1 MGRSSIALAA
11 LRLLFALTGTLM
23 AGSVSVLPAA
33 AGSAELTPEPAA
45 PAPASLNV
53 RADRQYTDTKSK
65 ANVAE
70 GNVSVQLGNA
80 ELHAD
85 RIEFDAAYRTLY
97 ARGAVRFRRGSQYF
111 QASSFRYNLVQQE
124 GLLNDVY
131 GVIDLEEP
139 LTNPLANP
147 QKTSAL
153 TESAKAKPASPEDM
167 PAVAC
172 PPLLPPLPDWHP
184 HPWAVTAWGGQMID
198 ADFGPTF
205 LFDGRMRPEGLLGV
219 GLQKRI
225 KRAGPLAIELEADL
239 FSHIADQQQGGAYNQ
254 SQPNADLPSQSFG
267 EGILGIGARLWV
279 QPWLSF
285 SVVEGISFYTD
296 VSLYE
301 KTFREKSSQLLN
313 YLGFEVEAAVS
324 PDLSL
329 VGRIHHRSGVFGL
342 FDGVSG
348 GSNGYLLGLRY
359 RWGQDIPA
367 SNSYVMPPLPE
378 CEIPDRNKHVKP
390 SSLSERLESIALGDG
405 GDPQRHVSS
414 NETTQQLSIPPAQQQ
429 AMRDE
434 AIAEIDQRIS
444 NIASKGSFSIEQR
457 GGIRTKRSNSSIQD
471 ENRFGAIRPAQLKIR
486 GKTQLVTGT
495 ISRWRVQASK
505 VLITKDGWKADRMG
519 FSNDPFTPAQTR
531 IDAEGVIAME
541 QANGDVLL
549 SARRNRLIFEE
560 RLPIPVTRRQLI
572 KGEEDVEN
580 RWVFGFD
587 DRDRDGFYIG
597 RNLKPIQLNRDF
609 TLTLEPQFMVQRAN
623 NGETSSYPA
632 PGKSADS
639 EDVDQPTTTPDLFG
653 LKAKL
658 RGKLWDWDVNLK
670 SDISS
675 FKPQNF
681 ANGSRYWGTFE
692 NDFELPWIGDVTA
705 RLFGAYRYRTW
716 NGSLGETNVYSALGG
731 FIEQRKAFELGKLSN
746 SYIWRIG
753 AGNYQADSFTSTN
766 LTETLRSNFYG
777 SLTSSYPIW
786 RGESAPLTPED
797 AYRYSPIAIVPGL
810 RFNTNINTL
819 LASYGDGTSQ
829 STFTLSVGP
838 TLTLGTFSRAFLD
851 YTKLTI
857 SGSATLKNGSSPF
870 DFDQAID
877 LGTLGIGI
885 TQQIAGPL
893 VLDAGIGVNVDP
905 ASEYYG
911 NVINSNIELRW
922 QRRSYDVGFYVNP
935 YEGIGGFRFRLHDF
949 DFNGTGVPFV
959 PYTPTSWMNTN
970 KADRP
975 F

>member
-1 MGRSSIALAA
+1 M
-11 LRLLFALTGTLM
+11 
-23 AGSVSVLPAA
+23 LPAA
-33 AGSAELTPEPAA
+33 AGSAEPTPEIVAQ
-45 PAPASLNV
+45 APASLNV

-70 GNVSVQLGNA
+70 GNVSVRLGNA

-85 RIEFDAAYRTLY
+85 RIEFDAAYRTLF

-111 QASSFRYNLVQQE
+111 QASSFRYNLIQRE

-239 FSHIADQQQGGAYNQ
+239 FSHIADKQQGGAYNQ

-329 VGRIHHRSGVFGL
+329 VGRIHHRSGAFGL

-359 RWGQDIPA
+359 RWGQDTHQ
-367 SNSYVMPPLPE
+367 VERTLMPPLPE
-378 CEIPDRNKHVKP
+378 CEAPDRNKHVKP

-405 GDPQRHVSS
+405 GEPQGNVSGYGKPTE
-414 NETTQQLSIPPAQQQ
+414 ETIPPGQQQ
-429 AMRDE
+429 AMRAN
-434 AIAEIDQRIS
+434 AISNIDQRIS
-444 NIASKGSFSIEQR
+444 QIALKGSFIIEPRVGSLTQ
-457 GGIRTKRSNSSIQD
+457 RSNSSIRN
-471 ENRFGAIRPAQLKIR
+471 ENRFGAIRPTQLKNLE
-486 GKTQLVTGT
+486 KTQLLSGRV
-495 ISRWRVQASK
+495 SRWRVQASE
-505 VLITKDGWKADRMG
+505 VLIKNNGWEADRMG
-519 FSNDPFTPAQTR
+519 FSNDPFTPTHTR
-531 IDAEGVIAME
+531 IDAEDVVARE
-541 QANGDVLL
+541 QADGDMII
-549 SARRNRLIFEE
+549 SARRNRLILEE
-560 RLPIPVTRRQLI
+560 RLPIPLTRRQLI

-580 RWVFGFD
+580 RWILGFD
-587 DRDRDGFYIG
+587 DRDRDGFFIG
-597 RNLKPIQLNRDF
+597 RNLKPIELTRDF
-609 TLTLEPQFMVQRAN
+609 TLRLEPQLMVQRAN

-632 PGKSADS
+632 EGESADS
-639 EDVDQPTTTPDLFG
+639 EDVDQPTTAADLLG
-653 LKAKL
+653 LKAELK
-658 RGKLWDWDVNLK
+658 GQIWDWDITLNA
-670 SDISS
+670 DISS

-681 ANGSRYWGTFE
+681 ANGSRYWGSIE
-692 NDFELPWIGDVTA
+692 NDIELPWLGDVTA
-705 RLFGAYRYRTW
+705 RLFGAYRYRSW

-731 FIEQRKAFELGKLSN
+731 FIEQRKSFDLGELSN

-753 AGNYQADSFTSTN
+753 VGNYQADSHTNTN
-766 LTETLRSNFYG
+766 LTEKLRANFYG
-777 SLTSSYPIW
+777 SINSSYPIW
-786 RGESAPLTPED
+786 RGESAALTPED
-797 AYRYSPIAIVPGL
+797 AYRYSPVAIVPGL

-819 LASYGDGTSQ
+819 LSSYGDGTSQ
-829 STFTLSVGP
+829 STLSLSVGP
-838 TLTLGTFSRAFLD
+838 TLTLGTFSKAFLD

-949 DFNGTGVPFV
+949 DFSGTGVPFV
-959 PYTPTSWMNTN
+959 PYTPTNWRKATN
-970 KADRP
+970 ADRP

>member
-139 LTNPLANP
+139 LTNPLTSSQA
-147 QKTSAL
+147 TSAPP
-153 TESAKAKPASPEDM
+153 ESPTSAGRQDM
-167 PAVAC
+167 PTVAC
-172 PPLLPPLPDWHP
+172 PPLLPPVPDWHP

-239 FSHIADQQQGGAYNQ
+239 FSHIADKQQGGAYNQ

-359 RWGQDIPA
+359 RWGQDTHQ
-367 SNSYVMPPLPE
+367 VERTLMPPLPE
-378 CEIPDRNKHVKP
+378 CEAPDRNKHVKP

-405 GDPQRHVSS
+405 GEPQGNVSGYGKPTE
-414 NETTQQLSIPPAQQQ
+414 ETIPPGQQQ
-429 AMRDE
+429 AMRAN
-434 AIAEIDQRIS
+434 AISNIDQRIS
-444 NIASKGSFSIEQR
+444 QIALKGSFIIEPRVGSLTQ
-457 GGIRTKRSNSSIQD
+457 RSNSSIRN
-471 ENRFGAIRPAQLKIR
+471 ENRFGAIRPTQLKNLE
-486 GKTQLVTGT
+486 KTQLLSGRV
-495 ISRWRVQASK
+495 SRWRVQASE
-505 VLITKDGWKADRMG
+505 VLIKNNGWEADRMG
-519 FSNDPFTPAQTR
+519 FSNDPFTPTHTR
-531 IDAEGVIAME
+531 IDAEDVVARE
-541 QANGDVLL
+541 QADGDMII
-549 SARRNRLIFEE
+549 SARRNRLILEE
-560 RLPIPVTRRQLI
+560 RLPIPLTRRQLI

-580 RWVFGFD
+580 RWILGFD
-587 DRDRDGFYIG
+587 DRDRDGFFIG
-597 RNLKPIQLNRDF
+597 RNLKPIELTRDF
-609 TLTLEPQFMVQRAN
+609 TLRLEPQLMVQRAN

-632 PGKSADS
+632 EGESADS
-639 EDVDQPTTTPDLFG
+639 EDVDQPTTAADLLG
-653 LKAKL
+653 LKAELK
-658 RGKLWDWDVNLK
+658 GQIWDWDITLNA
-670 SDISS
+670 DISS

-681 ANGSRYWGTFE
+681 ANGSRYWGSIE
-692 NDFELPWIGDVTA
+692 NDIELPWLGDVTA
-705 RLFGAYRYRTW
+705 RLFGAYRYRSW

-731 FIEQRKAFELGKLSN
+731 FIEQRKSFDLGELSN

-753 AGNYQADSFTSTN
+753 VGNYQADSHTNTN
-766 LTETLRSNFYG
+766 LTEKLRANFYG
-777 SLTSSYPIW
+777 SINSSYPIW
-786 RGESAPLTPED
+786 RGESAALTPED
-797 AYRYSPIAIVPGL
+797 AYRYSPVAIVPGL

-819 LASYGDGTSQ
+819 LSSYGDGTSQ
-829 STFTLSVGP
+829 STLSLSVGP
-838 TLTLGTFSRAFLD
+838 TLTLGTFSKAFLD

-949 DFNGTGVPFV
+949 DFKGTGVPFV
-959 PYTPTSWMNTN
+959 PYIPTNWMKTTN
-970 KADRP
+970 VDRP

>member
-11 LRLLFALTGTLM
+11 HRLLFALTGTLIT
-23 AGSVSVLPAA
+23 GSMSVLPAA
-33 AGSAELTPEPAA
+33 AGSGESTPETAA
-45 PAPASLNV
+45 PAPSSLNV
-53 RADRQYTDTKSK
+53 RADSQYTDTKSK

-85 RIEFDAAYRTLY
+85 RVEFDAAYRTLY

-139 LTNPLANP
+139 LTNPLTNSQA
-147 QKTSAL
+147 TSAPP
-153 TESAKAKPASPEDM
+153 ESPTPAGRQDM
-167 PAVAC
+167 PTVAC
-172 PPLLPPLPDWHP
+172 PPVVPPVPDWHP
-184 HPWAVTAWGGQMID
+184 QPWAVTAWGGQMID

-219 GLQKRI
+219 GVQKRI
-225 KRAGPLAIELEADL
+225 MRAGPLAVELEADL
-239 FSHIADQQQGGAYNQ
+239 FSHIAKQQQGGEFNQ
-254 SQPNADLPSQSFG
+254 SKPYADLPAQSFG
-267 EGILGIGARLWV
+267 EGVLGIGARVWV
-279 QPWLSF
+279 QPWLSI

-329 VGRIHHRSGVFGL
+329 VGRIHHRSGAFGL

-359 RWGQDIPA
+359 RWGQDTHE
-367 SNSYVMPPLPE
+367 VERTLMPPLPE
-378 CEIPDRNKHVKP
+378 CEAPDRNKHVKP

-405 GDPQRHVSS
+405 GEPQRHVSS
-414 NETTQQLSIPPAQQQ
+414 YGKPTEETIPPGQQQ
-429 AMRDE
+429 AMRAN
-434 AIAEIDQRIS
+434 AISNIDQRIS
-444 NIASKGSFSIEQR
+444 QIALKGSFIIEPRVGSLTQ
-457 GGIRTKRSNSSIQD
+457 RSNSSIRN
-471 ENRFGAIRPAQLKIR
+471 ENRFGAIRPTQLNNLE
-486 GKTQLVTGT
+486 KTQLLSGRV
-495 ISRWRVQASK
+495 SRWRVQASE
-505 VLITKDGWKADRMG
+505 VLITKNGWEADRMG

-531 IDAEGVIAME
+531 IDAEDVVARE
-541 QANGDVLL
+541 QANGDMII
-549 SARRNRLIFEE
+549 SARRNRLILEE
-560 RLPIPVTRRQLI
+560 RLPIPLTRRQLI

-580 RWVFGFD
+580 RWVLGFD
-587 DRDRDGFYIG
+587 DKDRDGFFVG
-597 RNLKPIQLNRDF
+597 RNLKPIELTRDF
-609 TLTLEPQFMVQRAN
+609 TLSLEPQLMVQRAN

-632 PGKSADS
+632 EGESADS
-639 EDVDQPTTTPDLFG
+639 EDVDQPTTAADLLG
-653 LKAKL
+653 LKAELK
-658 RGKLWDWDVNLK
+658 GQIWDWDITLNA
-670 SDISS
+670 DISS

-681 ANGSRYWGTFE
+681 ANGSRYWGSIE
-692 NDFELPWIGDVTA
+692 NDIELPWLGDVTA
-705 RLFGAYRYRTW
+705 RLFGAYRYRSW

-731 FIEQRKAFELGKLSN
+731 FIEQRKSFDLGELSN

-753 AGNYQADSFTSTN
+753 VGNYQADSFTNTN
-766 LTETLRSNFYG
+766 LTEKLRANFYG
-777 SLTSSYPIW
+777 SINSSYPIW
-786 RGESAPLTPED
+786 RGESAALTPED
-797 AYRYSPIAIVPGL
+797 AYRYSPVAIVPGL

-819 LASYGDGTSQ
+819 LSSYGDGTSQ
-829 STFTLSVGP
+829 STLSLSVGP
-838 TLTLGTFSRAFLD
+838 TLTLGTFSKAFLD

-949 DFNGTGVPFV
+949 DFKGTGVPFV
-959 PYTPTSWMNTN
+959 PYTPMNWMETTN
-970 KADRP
+970 ADRP

>member
-1 MGRSSIALAA
+1 MAA
-11 LRLLFALTGTLM
+11 HRLLFVLTGTLITGL
-23 AGSVSVLPAA
+23 ASALPATA
-33 AGSAELTPEPAA
+33 RSAESRSETIFQA
-45 PAPASLNV
+45 PANLKV
-53 RADRQYTDTKSK
+53 RADRQYSDTKSK
-65 ANVAE
+65 VNVAE
-70 GNVSVQLGNA
+70 GDVSVFLGNA

-139 LTNPLANP
+139 LSNPLNNLQTNTAV
-147 QKTSAL
+147 A
-153 TESAKAKPASPEDM
+153 ESATPASRADLP
-167 PAVAC
+167 PVAC
-172 PPLLPPLPDWHP
+172 PPLLAPVPDWHP
-184 HPWAVTAWGGQMID
+184 QPWAVTAWGGQMID
-198 ADFGPTF
+198 ADFGPAF
-205 LFDGRMRPEGLLGV
+205 LFDGRMRPEVLLGI

-225 KRAGPLAIELEADL
+225 KKAGPFAIELEAD
-239 FSHIADQQQGGAYNQ
+239 FFHHIANQQQAGEFNQ
-254 SQPNADLPSQSFG
+254 SQPYAELTSQSFN
-267 EGILGIGARLWV
+267 EVILGIGARLWV

-285 SVVEGISFYTD
+285 SVIEGVSYNTD

-301 KTFREKSSQLLN
+301 KTFRENNSQLLN
-313 YLGFEVEAAVS
+313 YLGFEVEAALS

-342 FDGVSG
+342 YNGVSG

-359 RWGQDIPA
+359 RWGRDMPKRESA
-367 SNSYVMPPLPE
+367 VMPPLPA
-378 CEIPDRNKHVKP
+378 CEGPDRAQRIKP
-390 SSLSERLESIALGDG
+390 SSLSDRLDSIAFGDG
-405 GDPQRHVSS
+405 GLPQRHVSI
-414 NETTQQLSIPPAQQQ
+414 NKTTKQQSIPPAKQQS
-429 AMRDE
+429 MRNE
-434 AIAEIDQRIS
+434 AIAQIDQRIS

-471 ENRFGAIRPAQLKIR
+471 ENRFGAIRPTQLKIR
-486 GKTQLVTGT
+486 GKTQLLTGT

-531 IDAEGVIAME
+531 IDAEGVVARE
-541 QANGDVLL
+541 QANGDVLI

-560 RLPIPVTRRQLI
+560 RLPIPVTRRQRI

-587 DRDRDGFYIG
+587 DRDRDGFYVG

-639 EDVDQPTTTPDLFG
+639 EHVDQPTTTADLFG
-653 LKAKL
+653 LEAKL
-658 RGKLWDWDVNLK
+658 RGQLWDWDINLK

-681 ANGSRYWGTFE
+681 ANGTRYWGTIE
-692 NDFELPWIGDVTA
+692 NDFELPWVGDVTA

-731 FIEQRKAFELGKLSN
+731 FIEQRQAFELGKLSN

-786 RGESAPLTPED
+786 RGETAPLTPEK
-797 AYRYSPIAIVPGL
+797 AYRYSPVAIVPGL
-810 RFNTNINTL
+810 SLNTNVNTL
-819 LASYGDGTSQ
+819 LSAYGNGTSQ
-829 STFTLSVGP
+829 STISLSGGSS
-838 TLTLGTFSRAFLD
+838 LTLGTFSKPFLD
-851 YTKLTI
+851 YTKLSI
-857 SGSATLKNGSSPF
+857 SGGITIKQGSSPF

-877 LGTLGIGI
+877 LGTLGIGV

-893 VLDAGIGVNVDP
+893 ILNAGFGVNVDP

-911 NVINSNIELRW
+911 DVIHSNIELSW
-922 QRRSYDVGFYVNP
+922 QRRSYDIGLYLNP
-935 YEGIGGFRFRLHDF
+935 YEGIAGFRFRLHDF
-949 DFNGTGVPFV
+949 DFKGTGVPFV
-959 PYTPTSWMNTN
+959 PYTPTNWMETTNT
-970 KADRP
+970 DRP

>member
-1 MGRSSIALAA
+1 MSPSSIALAA
-11 LRLLFALTGTLM
+11 HRLLFALTGTLIT
-23 AGSVSVLPAA
+23 GSMSVLPAA
-33 AGSAELTPEPAA
+33 AGSAESTPETVA

-139 LTNPLANP
+139 LTNPLTSSQA
-147 QKTSAL
+147 TSAPP
-153 TESAKAKPASPEDM
+153 ESPTSAGRQDM
-167 PAVAC
+167 PTVAC
-172 PPLLPPLPDWHP
+172 PPLLPPVPDWHP

-329 VGRIHHRSGVFGL
+329 VGRIHHRSGAFGL

-359 RWGQDIPA
+359 RWGQDTHQ
-367 SNSYVMPPLPE
+367 VERTLMPPLPE
-378 CEIPDRNKHVKP
+378 CEAPDRNKHVKP
-390 SSLSERLESIALGDG
+390 SSLSERLESIALGYG
-405 GDPQRHVSS
+405 GEPQGNVSGYGKPTE
-414 NETTQQLSIPPAQQQ
+414 ETIPPGQQQ
-429 AMRDE
+429 AMRAN
-434 AIAEIDQRIS
+434 AISNIDQRIS
-444 NIASKGSFSIEQR
+444 QIALKGSFIIEPRVGSLTQ
-457 GGIRTKRSNSSIQD
+457 RSNSSIRN
-471 ENRFGAIRPAQLKIR
+471 ENRFGAIRPTQLKNLE
-486 GKTQLVTGT
+486 KTQLLSGRV
-495 ISRWRVQASK
+495 SRWRVQASE
-505 VLITKDGWKADRMG
+505 VLIKNNGWEADRMG
-519 FSNDPFTPAQTR
+519 FSNDPFTPTHTR
-531 IDAEGVIAME
+531 IDAEDVVARE
-541 QANGDVLL
+541 QADGDMII
-549 SARRNRLIFEE
+549 SARRNRLILEE
-560 RLPIPVTRRQLI
+560 RLPIPLTRRQLI

-580 RWVFGFD
+580 RWILGFD
-587 DRDRDGFYIG
+587 DRDRDGFFIG
-597 RNLKPIQLNRDF
+597 RNLKPIELTRDF
-609 TLTLEPQFMVQRAN
+609 TLRLEPQLMVQRAN

-632 PGKSADS
+632 EGESADS
-639 EDVDQPTTTPDLFG
+639 EDVDQPTTAADLLG
-653 LKAKL
+653 LKAELK
-658 RGKLWDWDVNLK
+658 GQIWDWDITLNA
-670 SDISS
+670 DISS

-681 ANGSRYWGTFE
+681 ANGSRYWGSIE
-692 NDFELPWIGDVTA
+692 NDIELPWLGDVTA
-705 RLFGAYRYRTW
+705 RLFGAYRYRSW

-731 FIEQRKAFELGKLSN
+731 FIEQRKSFDLGELSN

-753 AGNYQADSFTSTN
+753 VGNYQADSHTNTN
-766 LTETLRSNFYG
+766 LTEKLRANFYG
-777 SLTSSYPIW
+777 SINSSYPIW
-786 RGESAPLTPED
+786 RGESAALTPED
-797 AYRYSPIAIVPGL
+797 AYRYSPVAIVPGL

-819 LASYGDGTSQ
+819 LSSYGDGTSQ
-829 STFTLSVGP
+829 STLSLSVGP
-838 TLTLGTFSRAFLD
+838 TLTLGTFSKAFLD

-949 DFNGTGVPFV
+949 DFKGTGIPFV
-959 PYTPTSWMNTN
+959 PYIPTNWMKTTN
-970 KADRP
+970 LDRP

>member
-11 LRLLFALTGTLM
+11 HRLLCALTGTLIT
-23 AGSVSVLPAA
+23 GSMFVLPAA
-33 AGSAELTPEPAA
+33 AGSAESMLENVAS
-45 PAPASLNV
+45 APASLNV

-65 ANVAE
+65 ATIAE
-70 GNVSVQLGNA
+70 GNVSVRLGNA

-97 ARGAVRFRRGSQYF
+97 ARGAVRFRRGKQFF
-111 QASSFRYNLVQQE
+111 QASSFRYNLVQNE
-124 GLLNDVY
+124 GQLNDVY

-139 LTNPLANP
+139 LTNPLTTPRKA
-147 QKTSAL
+147 SAPP
-153 TESAKAKPASPEDM
+153 ESPTPASRDDM
-167 PAVAC
+167 PTVAC
-172 PPLLPPLPDWHP
+172 PPLLPPVPDWHP
-184 HPWAVTAWGGQMID
+184 QPWAVTAWGGQMID

-239 FSHIADQQQGGAYNQ
+239 FRHIADQQQGGAYNQ
-254 SQPNADLPSQSFG
+254 SQPNADIPSQSFG

-279 QPWLSF
+279 QPWLSI

-329 VGRIHHRSGVFGL
+329 VGRIHHRSGAFGL

-359 RWGQDIPA
+359 RWGQDTHE
-367 SNSYVMPPLPE
+367 VERTLMPPLPE
-378 CEIPDRNKHVKP
+378 CEAPDRNKHVKP

-405 GDPQRHVSS
+405 GEPQRHVSGYGKPTE
-414 NETTQQLSIPPAQQQ
+414 ETIPPGQQQ
-429 AMRDE
+429 AMRAK
-434 AIAEIDQRIS
+434 AISNIDQRIS
-444 NIASKGSFSIEQR
+444 QIALEGGFIIEPRVGSLTQ
-457 GGIRTKRSNSSIQD
+457 RSNSSIRN
-471 ENRFGAIRPAQLKIR
+471 ENRFGAIRPTQLNNLE
-486 GKTQLVTGT
+486 KTQLLSGRV
-495 ISRWRVQASK
+495 SRWRVQASK
-505 VLITKDGWKADRMG
+505 VLITKNGWEADRMG
-519 FSNDPFTPAQTR
+519 FSNDPFTPTQTR
-531 IDAEGVIAME
+531 IDAEDVVARE
-541 QANGDVLL
+541 QANGDMII
-549 SARRNRLIFEE
+549 SARRNRLILEE
-560 RLPIPVTRRQLI
+560 RLPIPLTRRQLI

-580 RWVFGFD
+580 RWVLGFD
-587 DRDRDGFYIG
+587 DKDRDGFFVG
-597 RNLKPIQLNRDF
+597 RNLKPIELTRDF
-609 TLTLEPQFMVQRAN
+609 TLSLEPQLMVQRAN

-632 PGKSADS
+632 EGESADS
-639 EDVDQPTTTPDLFG
+639 EDVDQPTTAADLLG
-653 LKAKL
+653 LKAELK
-658 RGKLWDWDVNLK
+658 GQIWDWDITLNT
-670 SDISS
+670 DISS
-675 FKPQNF
+675 FNPQNF
-681 ANGSRYWGTFE
+681 ANGSRYWGSIQ
-692 NDFELPWIGDVTA
+692 NDIELPWLGDVTA
-705 RLFGAYRYRTW
+705 RLFGAYRYRSW

-731 FIEQRKAFELGKLSN
+731 FIEQRKSFDLGELSN

-753 AGNYQADSFTSTN
+753 VGNYQADSFTNTN
-766 LTETLRSNFYG
+766 LTEKLRANFYG
-777 SLTSSYPIW
+777 SINSSYPIW
-786 RGESAPLTPED
+786 RGESAALTPED
-797 AYRYSPIAIVPGL
+797 AYRYSPVAIVPGL

-819 LASYGDGTSQ
+819 VSSYGDGTSQ
-829 STFTLSVGP
+829 STLSLSVGP
-838 TLTLGTFSRAFLD
+838 TLTLGNFSKAFLD

-949 DFNGTGVPFV
+949 DFKGTGLPFV
-959 PYTPTSWMNTN
+959 PYTPTNRMKTTN
-970 KADRP
+970 SDRP